1 MQVLIVDDEVD
12 ILTTIADQLSLDN
25 IITDCAYNGEQA
37 LNLVQKNNY
46 DVIVLDVM
54 MPKLNGINTCQKIR
68 ANGCT
73 TPIIFLTA
81 RDTLDDKIVGF
92 NAGGDDY
99 LVKPFAMDELL
110 CRIQALSKRVSRQ
123 AISQLQYGELLIDLD
138 SKQVYRNDQLLNLN
152 QIQYKLLKH
161 LITQAP
167 KIVTREQ
174 LEYEIW
180 QGEPPDSDSF
190 RSHLYQLRQIVDKPY
205 TFDILK
211 TVRNQGYKLALAC
224 ESNK

>member
-25 IITDCAYNGEQA
+25 IIADCAYNGEQA
-37 LNLVQKNNY
+37 LALVQKNNY

-54 MPKLNGINTCQKIR
+54 MPKLNGIATCQKIR
-68 ANGCT
+68 AHGCT

-81 RDTLDDKIVGF
+81 RDTLDDKIIGF

-123 AISQLQYGELLIDLD
+123 SISQVQYGELLIDLD
-138 SKQVYRNDQLLNLN
+138 SKQIYRSAQLLNLN
-152 QIQYKLLKH
+152 QIQYKLLKQ

-174 LEYEIW
+174 LEYDIW

-205 TFDILK
+205 PYDILK
-211 TVRNQGYKLALAC
+211 TVRNQGYKLMLAR
-224 ESNK
+224 EINE

>member
-1 MQVLIVDDEVD
+1 
-12 ILTTIADQLSLDN
+12 LDN

-152 QIQYKLLKH
+152 QIQYKLLKQ

>member
-25 IITDCAYNGEQA
+25 IIADCAYNGEQA
-37 LNLVQKNNY
+37 LALVQKNNY

-54 MPKLNGINTCQKIR
+54 MPKLNGIDTCHKIR
-68 ANGCT
+68 AHGCT

-81 RDTLDDKIVGF
+81 RDTLDDKVVGF
-92 NAGGDDY
+92 HAGGDDY

-123 AISQLQYGELLIDLD
+123 SISQVQYGELLIDLD
-138 SKQVYRNDQLLNLN
+138 SKQIYRSDQLLNLN
-152 QIQYKLLKH
+152 KIQYKLLKQ

-174 LEYEIW
+174 LEYDIW

-205 TFDILK
+205 TYDILK
-211 TVRNQGYKLALAC
+211 TVRNQGYKLMLAR
-224 ESNK
+224 EINE

>member
-205 TFDILK
+205 TYDVLK

-224 ESNK
+224 ERNK

>member
-152 QIQYKLLKH
+152 QIQYKLLKQ